1 MCDRIAATGALQ
13 DARCRAQ
20 ELVADAKHGL
30 PPLPLRQREAL
41 ELAADVMVER
51 YA

>member
-1 MCDRIAATGALQ
+1 
-13 DARCRAQ
+13 
-20 ELVADAKHGL
+20 VADAKLGL
-30 PPLPLRQREAL
+30 PALPDRQREAL